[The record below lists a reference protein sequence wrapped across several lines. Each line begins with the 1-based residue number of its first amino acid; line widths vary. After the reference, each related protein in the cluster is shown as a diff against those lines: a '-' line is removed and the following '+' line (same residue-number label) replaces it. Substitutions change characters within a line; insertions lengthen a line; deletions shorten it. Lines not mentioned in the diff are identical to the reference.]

1 MNSNTAINAYA
12 KVRVESGVTAAD
24 PHKLISMLFEGALL
38 AIGNARS
45 SIQRKDIAAKGT
57 AISKATAIIDEGLQ
71 ASLDKNVGGELAHN
85 LSALYEYMITRL
97 VTANLNNDIAALD
110 EVSRL
115 LTDLKGA
122 WDSLRAN
129 NTTQATPQPAAA
141 PSKQLVY
148 GRM

>member
-1 MNSNTAINAYA
+1 MNTNAAINTYA
-12 KVRVESGVTAAD
+12 KVRVESGVSAAD

-38 AIGNARS
+38 AISNARS
-45 SIQRKDIAAKGT
+45 GIQRNDIAAKGV
-57 AISKATAIIDEGLQ
+57 AIGKATAIIDEGLQ

-85 LSALYEYMITRL
+85 LSALYEYMVTRL
-97 VTANLNNDIAALD
+97 VTANLKNDIAALD

-122 WDSLRAN
+122 WDSLRP
-129 NTTQATPQPAAA
+129 NTAQATQPPQPAAN
-141 PSKQLVY
+141 KQLVY